1 MDVNLVL
8 LIAAPGSHPSGVVEP
23 ELRGPAGPAG
33 CGADGCGADRRGADR
48 RGPGGRGA
56 DRRGPPRDTRVQ
68 PLDAGAIL
76 HDMSTDSHRIPAK
89 PTLDGLED
97 KWTQRWAKER
107 VVQV

>member
-48 RGPGGRGA
+48 RGA
-56 DRRGPPRDTRVQ
+56 DRRGP
-68 PLDAGAIL
+68 AGAGLRGIL
-76 HDMSTDSHRIPAK
+76 ACSR
-89 PTLDGLED
+89 
-97 KWTQRWAKER
+97 WTRALSFTT
-107 VVQV
+107 